1 MKDSI
6 LYYSVGP
13 LLYCPANHKSLAN
26 SLIHERFGRH
36 FSLAVCLEDTIQD
49 DRIAEAEHEL
59 VQTIHTLFNEKK
71 KHLFF
76 LPKIFIRVR
85 SPQQIPDLME
95 RFGDAGVL
103 ITGFII
109 PKFSLENADSYISEI
124 LSVNERYN
132 RAIYMMPIFE
142 SPSMIH
148 LQHRH
153 QILYTLKEKLD
164 AIEPLVLNIRVG
176 GNDLC
181 HVFGF
186 RRHVTQ
192 SIHDIRPISDIFSDI
207 ITVFGMDYVISGPVW
222 EYYNG
227 SGWDRGLQAELAQDR
242 LCGFTGK
249 TVIHPNQIP
258 LVNDAY
264 RVSKEDYEDAKAIL
278 HWEETAPSL
287 VHGNVKKARMNEC
300 KTHSNWAMQILM
312 LAEAFGVVD
321 SESSAL

>member
-181 HVFGF
+181 HVFRLSPPRHPVDPRYPSDLRYFF
-186 RRHVTQ
+186 RYH
-192 SIHDIRPISDIFSDI
+192 
-207 ITVFGMDYVISGPVW
+207 
-222 EYYNG
+222 
-227 SGWDRGLQAELAQDR
+227 
-242 LCGFTGK
+242 
-249 TVIHPNQIP
+249 
-258 LVNDAY
+258 Y
-264 RVSKEDYEDAKAIL
+264 RVWHGLCNFRSGLGILQRLRLGQWFKSGTGTGQALWIYRKNRDPSK
-278 HWEETAPSL
+278 P
-287 VHGNVKKARMNEC
+287 
-300 KTHSNWAMQILM
+300 
-312 LAEAFGVVD
+312 D
-321 SESSAL
+321 SSGQ

>member
-153 QILYTLKEKLD
+153 QILYTLKE
-164 AIEPLVLNIRVG
+164 
-176 GNDLC
+176 
-181 HVFGF
+181 
-186 RRHVTQ
+186 
-192 SIHDIRPISDIFSDI
+192 
-207 ITVFGMDYVISGPVW
+207 Y
-222 EYYNG
+222 
-227 SGWDRGLQAELAQDR
+227 
-242 LCGFTGK
+242 
-249 TVIHPNQIP
+249 
-258 LVNDAY
+258 
-264 RVSKEDYEDAKAIL
+264 
-278 HWEETAPSL
+278 
-287 VHGNVKKARMNEC
+287 
-300 KTHSNWAMQILM
+300 
-312 LAEAFGVVD
+312 
-321 SESSAL
+321 